1 MKKSQPFSRDFF
13 GALSG
18 TRTRGPLIKSQLLSQ
33 LTNTNGV
40 VKIFH
45 VVLLP
50 RTAYKFLAHGL

>member
-1 MKKSQPFSRDFF
+1 MHCYADLS
-13 GALSG
+13 GAPSG
-18 TRTRGPLIKSQLLSQ
+18 TRTQDLLIKSQLLSQ

-40 VKIFH
+40 AKITH